1 VDQACV
7 CGIRHRSRLPAARAL
22 SRRSVPR
29 VVLTFN
35 DDAEE
40 KDVIE
45 GRAKF
50 DLRKVWPA
58 RPRRGCIGCI
68 IGVFP

>member
-1 VDQACV
+1 
-7 CGIRHRSRLPAARAL
+7 
-22 SRRSVPR
+22 